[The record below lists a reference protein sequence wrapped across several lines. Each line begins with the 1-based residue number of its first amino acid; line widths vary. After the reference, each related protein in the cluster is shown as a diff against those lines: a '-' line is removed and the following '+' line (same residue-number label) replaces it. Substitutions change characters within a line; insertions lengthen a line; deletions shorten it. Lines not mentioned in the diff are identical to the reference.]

1 MGRRLAAAGS
11 VVGRGVAEPVGAG
24 PVAADVVRVDLGPS
38 VAVPPVVTAIAAL
51 PHVAAVASAVA
62 FAVAFAIAAL
72 PHVAAVA
79 SAVAFAPRA
88 AIAARGGRPC
98 ICR

>member
-1 MGRRLAAAGS
+1 MARRLVAAGS
-11 VVGRGVAEPVGAG
+11 VVGRGVSEPIGAG
-24 PVAADVVRVDLGPS
+24 PIAANVVRFDLGPS

-62 FAVAFAIAAL
+62 FAIAAI
-72 PHVAAVA
+72 PSVAGLA
-79 SAVAFAPRA
+79 SPIAVAFAPRA

-98 ICR
+98 IRR